1 MSYGLI
7 LADIETFDDLVD
19 WLEEHIKESITSLN
33 AGSLPKDLRKVLKG
47 ILDSKCKEQI
57 ITYGWTR
64 EEEIPDLEETNL
76 FHEIFAAYNKH
87 LYVYWSRK
95 NYEELEEDSP
105 FHYVKSNEPFKALN
119 VLYREEEVELSNRF
133 LVQEIKRGIHTKL
146 FSVMQSLEYTL
157 ESEANLVSINLSEE
171 KHEDPVADELK
182 KVLEEVLKLEKQLDK
197 VVNTIEELDY
207 SRNEY

>member
-1 MSYGLI
+1 MSYGLY

-19 WLEEHIKESITSLN
+19 RLEEHIKESITSLN
-33 AGSLPKDLRKVLKG
+33 AESSPKDLRKILKS

-57 ITYGWTR
+57 QTYGWTG
-64 EEEIPDLEETNL
+64 EEEISDLVATNL
-76 FHEIFAAYNKH
+76 FHEVFAAYNKH
-87 LYVYWSRK
+87 LYVYWYRK

-105 FHYVKSNEPFKALN
+105 FHYENSNEAFKALN
-119 VLYREEEVELSNRF
+119 AHYQDEEVELSNRL

-157 ESEANLVSINLSEE
+157 ESEANLVSVNLSEE